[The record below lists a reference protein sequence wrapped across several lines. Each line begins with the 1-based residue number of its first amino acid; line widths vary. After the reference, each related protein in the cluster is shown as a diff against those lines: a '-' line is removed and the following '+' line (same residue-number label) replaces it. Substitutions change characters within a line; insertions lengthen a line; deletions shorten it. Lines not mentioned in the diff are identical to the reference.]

1 MRTDNAVQ
9 EDLLIKIRV
18 LDESR
23 SKKGNDRLN
32 SL

>member
-1 MRTDNAVQ
+1 MRTGNAVQ
-9 EDLLIKIRV
+9 EDLPIKIRV

-23 SKKGNDRLN
+23 SKKGIDHLN